1 MRPVALIVPFF
12 LASTIVG
19 ASANEPE
26 RYRLER
32 TPNGY
37 VRMDTQSGE
46 MSLCEE
52 SAGQLVCRK
61 AAEGASA
68 LPAVA
73 QIEDL
78 QLRLKALEK
87 RVAEL
92 EGSLGAKIEKS
103 LPTEEDFN
111 KTLGYMERFF
121 RSFMG
126 IVKEYEGGAPQPD
139 APNSDKPAPD
149 RT

>member
-1 MRPVALIVPFF
+1 MRPIALIVPLF
-12 LASTIVG
+12 LASTIAG
-19 ASANEPE
+19 ATATESE

-61 AAEGASA
+61 ATEGAAVPS
-68 LPAVA
+68 AVA
-73 QIEDL
+73 QVEDL
-78 QLRLKALEK
+78 QLQLKALEK
-87 RVAEL
+87 RVSEL
-92 EGSLGAKIEKS
+92 EGSLAAKIEKS

-126 IVKEYEGGAPQPD
+126 IVKEFEGESPK
-139 APNSDKPAPD
+139 PNSDKPTTD

>member
-1 MRPVALIVPFF
+1 MRPVVLIVPFF
-12 LASTIVG
+12 LAAINAG

-32 TPNGY
+32 TPDGY

-52 SAGQLVCRK
+52 SAGQLVCRE
-61 AAEGASA
+61 AAEGGAVP
-68 LPAVA
+68 PAVA

-78 QLRLKALEK
+78 QLRLKVLEK
-87 RVAEL
+87 RVTEL
-92 EGSLGAKIEKS
+92 EGSLAARVEKS
-103 LPTEEDFN
+103 LPDEEDFN

-126 IVKEYEGGAPQPD
+126 IVREYEGGAAKPGVPD
-139 APNSDKPAPD
+139 SEKPAPD